1 MPTTTPAVAPRIAH
15 VGPGF
20 GGPVIPATGI
30 FSVEDWEGCKLG
42 KPILGTQHIAGEVG
56 PEGGSVRNAQETGT
70 QFREPVWEQS
80 SVFLDLEKQSEEVF
94 RCVKTLVSKYQYYR
108 EVPSWCTG
116 ALESQAQEA

>member
-30 FSVEDWEGCKLG
+30 FFVEDWEGCKLG
-42 KPILGTQHIAGEVG
+42 KPILGTQHIAHNVIGTWSHRESGEVG

-108 EVPSWCTG
+108 EVPS
-116 ALESQAQEA
+116 